1 MWRVWWLTITKQQT
15 KLSTEMLNEQPTT
28 KQTNEMQQ
36 ANSDGDDEGHI
47 IYLLMVVVAVSSRGL
62 RHHYRH
68 RYV

>member
-1 MWRVWWLTITKQQT
+1 
-15 KLSTEMLNEQPTT
+15 MLNEQPTT

-36 ANSDGDDEGHI
+36 ANSDGDDEGQI

-68 RYV
+68 RYVWAEMNEVLLVYVKWKQEC